1 MTVNKSFERPDRDLV
16 AALAAMGSATLH
28 EAMGQRGALPS
39 FIKPI
44 YPGLKVAGPALTVD
58 GKPADN
64 LAVHYA
70 ITLAQPGDVMVVDFW
85 ASWCGPCKQ
94 SFPVYEELQR
104 TYADRGVV
112 IIAVNVDRNRR
123 DMEKFLARHAVSFAV
138 VRDAAQKLVRQVAP
152 PAMPTAF
159 VLDRRRAVRFVH
171 LGFHGEKSRLEYITE
186 INALLSETP

>member
-1 MTVNKSFERPDRDLV
+1 MVESIRRVGFASMWCSRTALSLC
-16 AALAAMGSATLH
+16 ALLGLGGASALAANATL
-28 EAMGQRGALPS
+28 EVGATFPELTALDFEGELPDLS
-39 FIKPI
+39 AASVVI
-44 YPGLKVAGPALTVD
+44 
-58 GKPADN
+58 
-64 LAVHYA
+64 
-70 ITLAQPGDVMVVDFW
+70 VDFW

-138 VRDAAQKLVRQVAP
+138 VRDAAQKLVSRVAP

-171 LGFHGEKSRLEYITE
+171 LGFHGEKSRLEYVTE